1 MKNIKSITDKRT
13 VARLNSHTDVAARA
27 VGNTGHTALPETGI
41 QTARKKPP
49 KRLKNTELRPR
60 EYLTEAEVE
69 TLSQVARQR
78 SRHGVR
84 DAAMI
89 LLAYRHGMRAGEV
102 CALHWSQI
110 DLTRGLVQIDQG
122 ENGVHPLC
130 GPEVQ
135 LLRQLKSYSAPS
147 AYVFVS
153 ERDDPMSVIGFRM
166 LLARLGRKAGFGFGI
181 HPHMLRQSCAHKL
194 AHDGQDARTIQR
206 YLRHKNVRHTR
217 RFMQLAGA
225 VQRGPEQ

>member
-13 VARLNSHTDVAARA
+13 VAQLNSHADVAARA
-27 VGNTGHTALPETGI
+27 GGNTGHTAAPETGI

-69 TLSQVARQR
+69 TLLQVARQR

-110 DLTRGLVQIDQG
+110 DFTRGLLQIDHG

-135 LLRQLKSYSAPS
+135 ILRQLKSGSAPS

-153 ERDDPMSVIGFRM
+153 ERGDPMSVIGFRM

-181 HPHMLRQSCAHKL
+181 HPHMLRHSCVYKL

-206 YLRHKNVRHTR
+206 FLRHKNVRHTR
-217 RFMQLAGA
+217 RFIRLAGA
-225 VQRGPEQ
+225 VQGGLER